1 MVSLGITT
9 QWSIMTAKTKGRV
22 FNIQRYSI
30 HDGGGIRTL
39 VFLKG
44 CPLRC
49 LWCCNPESQKSKPEL
64 GFIESRCV
72 GSSACGAPCLSVCS
86 LQAIHLSGGGKP
98 AIDRKTCDACGKC
111 AEACGK
117 DALKVVG
124 REMTVDEV
132 MAEVEKDRAF
142 YRRSGGGL
150 TVGGGEPLAQYE
162 FAAGLLEAAQAAYL
176 HTALE
181 TSGHAPWSHLE
192 TVLKHVD
199 LLQFD
204 LKHLDPAK
212 HQEVTGQSNELILGN
227 LGRVLSVKDPQDVII
242 RIPVIPRCNDSV
254 ENIRETASFVAE
266 LGFKQIELVPYHRLG
281 VSKYGQ
287 YGLVYPLAGCQPSPQ
302 KHLDELR
309 KIVKE
314 SGLTEMAGSI

>member
-1 MVSLGITT
+1 MTGKTT
-9 QWSIMTAKTKGRV
+9 GRV

-49 LWCCNPESQKSKPEL
+49 LWCCNPESQRSQPEL

-72 GSSACGAPCLSVCS
+72 GESACSAPCLSACPVK
-86 LQAIHLSGGGKP
+86 AIHLNGQGKP
-98 AIDRKTCDACGKC
+98 LIDRKACDACGKC
-111 AEACGK
+111 ADVCSK

-142 YRRSGGGL
+142 YRRSGGGM
-150 TVGGGEPLAQYE
+150 TVGGGEPLSQYR
-162 FAAGLLEAAQAAYL
+162 FAAELLKAAREAYL

-181 TSGHAPWSHLE
+181 TSGYAPWSHLE
-192 TVLKHVD
+192 AVLKHVD

-204 LKHLDPAK
+204 LKHLDPTK
-212 HQEVTGQSNELILGN
+212 HQKLTGQSNELILDN
-227 LGRVLSVKDPQDVII
+227 LKKVLSVKSPQDVII
-242 RIPVIPRCNDSV
+242 RIPVVPGCNDSV
-254 ENIRETASFVAE
+254 ENISETARFILG
-266 LGFKQIELVPYHRLG
+266 LGFGQVELIPYHRLG
-281 VSKYGQ
+281 VSKYAQ
-287 YGLVYPLAGCQPSPQ
+287 YGMVYPLSSCQPSPRE
-302 KHLDELR
+302 HLDELR

>member
-1 MVSLGITT
+1 
-9 QWSIMTAKTKGRV
+9 MTVKTKGRV

-49 LWCCNPESQKSKPEL
+49 LWCCNPESQKSQPEL

-72 GSSACGAPCLSVCS
+72 GDSACGAPCVPICPLK
-86 LQAIHLSGGGKP
+86 AIHPNGQGKP
-98 AIDRKTCDACGKC
+98 SIDRKACDACGKC
-111 AEACGK
+111 ATACGK

-142 YRRSGGGL
+142 YRRSGGGV
-150 TVGGGEPLAQYE
+150 TVGGGEPLAQYR
-162 FAAGLLEAAQAAYL
+162 FAAELLKAAQEAYL

-181 TSGHAPWSHLE
+181 TCGHAPWSHLE
-192 TVLKHVD
+192 AVLKQVD

-204 LKHLDPAK
+204 LKHMDPGK
-212 HQEVTGQSNELILGN
+212 HQELTGQSNELILSN
-227 LGRVLSVKDPQDVII
+227 LKRVLSVKAPQDVIV
-242 RIPVIPRCNDSV
+242 RIPVVPGCNDSV
-254 ENIRETASFVAE
+254 ENIRETAGFVAG
-266 LGFKQIELVPYHRLG
+266 LGFNQVELVPYHRLG
-281 VSKYGQ
+281 VSKYAQ
-287 YGLVYPLAGCQPSPQ
+287 YGRIYQLADWEPASQDQ
-302 KHLDELR
+302 LDELR
-309 KIVKE
+309 KVVKE
-314 SGLTEMAGSI
+314 FGLTEMAGSI

>member
-1 MVSLGITT
+1 MTDAITG
-9 QWSIMTAKTKGRV
+9 QI

-49 LWCCNPESQKSKPEL
+49 LWCCNPESQKSEPEI

-72 GSSACGAPCLSVCS
+72 GVEICGAPCVS
-86 LQAIHLSGGGKP
+86 LCPLKAIELDGQGKP
-98 AIDRKTCDACGKC
+98 SIDRKACDACGKC
-111 AEACGK
+111 AGACGK
-117 DALKVVG
+117 DAMKVAG

-132 MAEVEKDRAF
+132 IAEVEKDRAF
-142 YRRSGGGL
+142 YRRSGGGM
-150 TVGGGEPLAQYE
+150 TVGGGEPLAQYRFTAE
-162 FAAGLLEAAQAAYL
+162 LLGAAQEAYL

-181 TSGHAPWSHLE
+181 TCGHAPWGHLE

-204 LKHLDPAK
+204 LKHMDSSK
-212 HQEVTGQSNELILGN
+212 HQEMTGQSNELIVGN
-227 LGRVLSVKDPQDVII
+227 LKEVLSVKSPEDVII
-242 RIPVIPRCNDSV
+242 RIPVVPGCNDSV
-254 ENIRETASFVAE
+254 ENIRETARFVSGLGFSQAE
-266 LGFKQIELVPYHRLG
+266 LIPYHRLG
-281 VSKYGQ
+281 VSKYAQ
-287 YGLVYPLAGCQPSPQ
+287 YGMVYPLAGCQPAPQ
-302 KHLDELR
+302 EHLDELR
-309 KIVKE
+309 EIVKE